1 MKATLQLFIFFI
13 FLQQN
18 EFRGQTILPQIP
30 SDIKQKERRIVVQ
43 IRIALCFLARR
54 RAAQSGARKMCQT

>member
-1 MKATLQLFIFFI
+1 MKASYYFF

-30 SDIKQKERRIVVQ
+30 SDIKQKERRIVAET
-43 IRIALCFLARR
+43 RIALCFLAQR